1 MGEREEGIVR
11 EFIKEQECEGT
22 WDDAQIDRIL
32 SRMAPDA
39 RWHVYAWKRPMTG
52 WDEIRGEMLRQ
63 VSVFANYRTEIKT
76 IVSTDRTVLLERVDS
91 QTIGQKVETPVTL
104 HAVAVVEID
113 ADGKIAAWRDY
124 FDSKE
129 VEAQLGAGTS
139 TTRSRA

>member
-1 MGEREEGIVR
+1 MGEREESIVR
-11 EFIKEQECEGT
+11 EFIKEWECEGS

-52 WDEIRGEMLRQ
+52 WDEIRAEMRRQ
-63 VSVFANYRTEIKT
+63 VSVFANYWAEIKT
-76 IVSTDRTVLLERVDS
+76 IVSTDRTVLLERIDS
-91 QTIGQKVETPVTL
+91 QTMGQKKQTAVTL
-104 HAVAVVEID
+104 HAAAAVEVD

-129 VEAQLGAGTS
+129 VEAQFGAGTS
-139 TTRSRA
+139 TPGSRA